1 MKSVGNG
8 IHARLR
14 AVTLGQCKGAI
25 HIPTW
30 VSMHVL
36 GALGRVGSWTTTIRH
51 LTFELLTHAQKL
63 NGAVCTTIL
72 DQCCCC
78 TMVPT
83 ALSQYFLRSD
93 PSHGCLCSS
102 HDSCTGTALIPQYV
116 SSPTTSQELLT
127 LHLSAGFAN
136 GTPLGPS
143 SSHWC
148 FNTTLRPSQLRTLP
162 CTQLLTP
169 MTHTS

>member
-1 MKSVGNG
+1 MNPFGNG
-8 IHARLR
+8 IRARLR
-14 AVTLGQCKGAI
+14 AAALGQCKGTHTDVGLNAC
-25 HIPTW
+25 TW
-30 VSMHVL
+30 CP
-36 GALGRVGSWTTTIRH
+36 GDGSGTTTRRY
-51 LTFELLTHAQKL
+51 LTCELLTHAQKL